1 MYKVISSLFV
11 SVVFAIL
18 MLPVVTQAVGSPTPK
33 VAPLGFALG
42 ETSRSVVIQTL
53 RGKVELE
60 PQGTNRYSAGPM
72 LLAEGAG
79 LGITGLEKVLFIF
92 DRTNTLV
99 AVEMTLDKEFDR
111 GFDKVY
117 GRLAAKYP
125 VVKKTVPF
133 VGNKYARFESAGNVI
148 ELDAPHLSFT
158 LTVTYMTRGF
168 EQAFKAIRRQDA
180 DAKEKNEG
188 GKF

>member
-1 MYKVISSLFV
+1 MFKVINS
-11 SVVFAIL
+11 SVVSMAFAL
-18 MLPVVTQAVGSPTPK
+18 LLPVVTQAAGSPTK

-42 ETSRSVVIQTL
+42 EASRSVVTSTL
-53 RGKVELE
+53 RGQVELE

-92 DRTNTLV
+92 DRTDTLV

-111 GFDKVY
+111 GFDKAY

-125 VVKKTVPF
+125 VVKQTVPF

-158 LTVTYMTRGF
+158 MAVVYMTRDF
-168 EQAFKAIRRQDA
+168 EQAFKTIRRKDA
-180 DAKEKNEG
+180 ETKEKNES